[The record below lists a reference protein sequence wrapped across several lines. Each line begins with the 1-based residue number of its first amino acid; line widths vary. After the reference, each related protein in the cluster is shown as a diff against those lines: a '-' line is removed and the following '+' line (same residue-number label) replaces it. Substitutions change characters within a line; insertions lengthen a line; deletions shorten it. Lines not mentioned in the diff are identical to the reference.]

1 MESIKPQFS
10 PNLHRLNVISKDSN
24 GSIGISTFHME
35 EQYYNNPC
43 CRVGLSFCKR
53 SYRKNGFFLEVTEG
67 FSKVCVLNYFR
78 DDVNQLTTDVYVE
91 LKDNKLLLADDTDKT
106 HIKIKHPPFCP
117 LHHLSPSDLDLLPD
131 DILNR
136 GIDVGAAVILESS
149 DNKILLTRRAKHL
162 RTFPGIWV
170 PPVIEAGL
178 RELYEESG
186 LRITPSQCTG
196 STVHPVALWEVE
208 SAGSAHGS
216 NLKSLTIQT
225 NILQTL
231 ASTGQSAY
239 PPKLALGQ
247 PKRHHIVI
255 YLYGKLTSDLTS
267 GWLSQ
272 KLKLCPKEVGA
283 CGWFDR
289 RSIEAIVSASEEEK
303 LKNTDWK
310 TKLTETFRATSR

>member
-1 MESIKPQFS
+1 MA
-10 PNLHRLNVISKDSN
+10 SN
-24 GSIGISTFHME
+24 QRILV
-35 EQYYNNPC
+35 Y
-43 CRVGLSFCKR
+43 LK
-53 SYRKNGFFLEVTEG
+53 KNGIDKTPVLAKFTQ
-67 FSKVCVLNYFR
+67 CVLNYFR

-170 PPVIEAGL
+170 PPGGHIEENETFVEAGL

-196 STVHPVALWEVE
+196 STVHPVALWE
-208 SAGSAHGS
+208 
-216 NLKSLTIQT
+216 
-225 NILQTL
+225 
-231 ASTGQSAY
+231 SAY

-310 TKLTETFRATSR
+310 TKLTETFRGYVINEGNHQEECELPFAPLLNISSNDNTADCERVSTGTKFALEEWLLRFGTTEKD